1 MNETLKCKL
10 SFALAKMFEDV
21 GEYKKAF
28 GYLNEGNAIRARNHL
43 KYSMS
48 KDRNLFK
55 GLKKAQ
61 IELFENTIKPKRK
74 LSNVRPI
81 FEKASLECRDQ
92 ALHWWNKKLFP
103 IHSMNY
109 GAGEPSESP

>member
-1 MNETLKCKL
+1 MIKYSPEDHHFLQVKTIYSEPSLNETLKCKL

-28 GYLNEGNAIRARNHL
+28 GYLNEGNAMRRNHL

-55 GLKKAQ
+55 GLKGEAQ
-61 IELFENTIKPKRK
+61 IELFENTIKPK
-74 LSNVRPI
+74 
-81 FEKASLECRDQ
+81 
-92 ALHWWNKKLFP
+92 
-103 IHSMNY
+103 
-109 GAGEPSESP
+109 ES